1 MAKHILVLEQ
11 RGLFISADIPV
22 NAALK
27 QSSKH
32 SLCAATPFAH
42 RITIKPACDKGTCHP
57 FSYRLIITVE
67 LVILVIYLALYDL
80 EQDPVVVL
88 AVDRVKLLQDFK
100 RTLGYF
106 LIWQLERVFIQ
117 VVLAEV
123 LDELA
128 LI

>member
-1 MAKHILVLEQ
+1 M
-11 RGLFISADIPV
+11 
-22 NAALK
+22 
-27 QSSKH
+27 
-32 SLCAATPFAH
+32 
-42 RITIKPACDKGTCHP
+42 
-57 FSYRLIITVE
+57 SYGLIITVE